1 MELLELVVEIKT
13 RVLRADHP
21 SLLVSVEVL
30 ADIYADLAVDSDE
43 APSISSLRSLTITDV
58 ADFVI

>member
-1 MELLELVVEIKT
+1 MELLEPVVEIKT

-30 ADIYADLAVDSDE
+30 AGIYADLAVDSDE
-43 APSISSLRSLTITDV
+43 APSISSFGSLTMTDV